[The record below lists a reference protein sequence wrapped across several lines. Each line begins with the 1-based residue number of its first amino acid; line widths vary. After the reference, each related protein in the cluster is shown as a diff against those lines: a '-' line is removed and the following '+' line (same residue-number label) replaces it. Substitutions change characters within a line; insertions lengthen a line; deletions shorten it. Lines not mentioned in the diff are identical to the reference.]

1 MFGIVTDLV
10 RKSLSLLLRNIKKEV
25 KFMKKLKF
33 FIVIVLLAVFS
44 LKANVFLA
52 YVSDTSYQS
61 NTQQKIIPIAMATDN
76 NYVYPTLV
84 SMTSMLENKNKDTKL
99 EFHIMLSGKVT
110 GENKEKFKKL
120 IKYYPDCSV
129 NLIDMKNIF
138 SNAKISGYVTVP
150 TYYRMNLPSLL
161 PQYDKVLYIDS
172 DTIVNKDLQELFNV
186 NVDEY
191 YIAGSFDLHVSKI
204 PNYEKKL
211 GIKNMGQY
219 INAGVALMNTK
230 KMREDKL
237 EKKFSDFIPTLS
249 KRGLGFQDQD
259 IINAICYENIK
270 LLSPTYNVFV
280 NIFYVY
286 ENSMPSL
293 LLDCCSNEEWNKLR
307 RNDSKIMKILH
318 WAGGT
323 KPWNDQNVKFYSLWA
338 KYRKVTEKIVY
349 GEPVLK
355 DGLYSIVSALSDQ
368 RVLDI
373 TYSSKENG
381 GNLQLWED
389 NGTCAQT
396 FRVKYVDEGYYEIES
411 LCSGK
416 VLDVEYSGK
425 KTGTNVWQYE
435 RNGTDAQKWL
445 IKKADDD
452 NSGYYYIISKCNG
465 LCLDVKFSETKPGTN
480 IHVWK
485 RNGTNA
491 QKFRFVA

>member
-1 MFGIVTDLV
+1 MDTIFKTFFKLGNFF
-10 RKSLSLLLRNIKKEV
+10 KSL
-25 KFMKKLKF
+25 
-33 FIVIVLLAVFS
+33 LLAVFFIIFIFGN
-44 LKANVFLA
+44 NVGNKLVLA
-52 YVSDTSYQS
+52 SEIISTENQTKNV
-61 NTQQKIIPIAMATDN
+61 IPIAMATDN

-84 SMTSMLENKNKDTKL
+84 SMTSMLENKNKDTRL

-120 IKYYPDCSV
+120 IKYFPDCSV
-129 NLIDMKNIF
+129 NLIDMKDRF
-138 SNAKISGYVTVP
+138 SRVQVGGHMTTP
-150 TYYRMNLPSLL
+150 TYYRLNLPSLL
-161 PQYDKVLYIDS
+161 PQYDKILYIDG
-172 DTIVNKDLQELFNV
+172 DTVVNKDLWELFDTDIN
-186 NVDEY
+186 EY
-191 YIAGSFDLHVSKI
+191 YIAGVLDLVFANNRADDNSQ
-204 PNYEKKL
+204 YAKKL
-211 GIKNMGQY
+211 GIYNMGRY
-219 INAGVALMNTK
+219 INAGLIFMNTRI
-230 KMREDKL
+230 MREEKL
-237 EKKFSDFIPTLS
+237 EKMFLEYIPTLS
-249 KRGLGFQDQD
+249 KRGLGLQDQD
-259 IINAICYENIK
+259 TINAVCYEKIK
-270 LLSPTYNVFV
+270 LLNPTYNAQLIVDWPKTLPNYAMDF
-280 NIFYVY
+280 
-286 ENSMPSL
+286 
-293 LLDCCSNEEWNKLR
+293 CSQEEW
-307 RNDSKIMKILH
+307 DSFLKNPIVLH
-318 WAGGT
+318 WNGPN
-323 KPWNDQNVKFYSLWA
+323 KPWKNQSIKFYSLWD
-338 KYRKVTEKIVY
+338 KYRNVTEKIVY
-349 GEPVLK
+349 GDPVLK

-396 FRVKYVDEGYYEIES
+396 FRVKYVGEGYYEIES